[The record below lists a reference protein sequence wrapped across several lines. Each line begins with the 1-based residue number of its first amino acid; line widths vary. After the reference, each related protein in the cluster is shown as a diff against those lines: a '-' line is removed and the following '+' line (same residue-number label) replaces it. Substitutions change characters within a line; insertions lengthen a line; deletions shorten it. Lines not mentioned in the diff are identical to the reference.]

1 MDDQIKSNIQLGL
14 LVVIAATVIYG
25 TFIKEDLPTRRTS
38 ATPVAQTQSP
48 AAQQPTTIN
57 SADPNIQMMP
67 QQQPQQQQSMN
78 PPTGVQFAEMQHDFG
93 TIKQDSEH
101 EKVFTFTNTGDNPL
115 IIENARGSCGCTV
128 PEWPREPIAPGETG
142 EIRVVYKP
150 GKQQGKQA
158 KTVTITA
165 NTEPRDTRL
174 TISAEVET
182 AS

>member
-1 MDDQIKSNIQLGL
+1 MDDQMKGNIQLGL

-25 TFIKEDLPTRRTS
+25 TFIKEDLPTRRGPAS
-38 ATPVAQTQSP
+38 VAQNNTAPTQP
-48 AAQQPTTIN
+48 ATFNASDPGIQAVQQNPAQAQP
-57 SADPNIQMMP
+57 M
-67 QQQPQQQQSMN
+67 QPMN
-78 PPTGVQFAEMQHDFG
+78 PPTNVQFAEMAHDFG
-93 TIKQDSEH
+93 SISQDTEN
-101 EKVFTFTNTGDNPL
+101 EKIFTFTNTGDNPL

-128 PEWPREPIAPGETG
+128 PEWPREPIPPGETG

-165 NTEPRDTRL
+165 NTEPRDTQL